1 MIKAYYLN
9 VKFLEL
15 WVKIY
20 NKIEGQGLLAI
31 FYKCNWKL
39 AYKLCKYIS

>member
-1 MIKAYYLN
+1 MIKTYYLN

-20 NKIEGQGLLAI
+20 NI
-31 FYKCNWKL
+31 FWG
-39 AYKLCKYIS
+39 ARFASYILISVTEN